1 MNPTK
6 KKLFLLIAL
15 SVILGVYIPFYFVF
29 VNAEFLRTIAPK
41 YLPFAYVFGGIGGYF
56 FARFFNTIEK
66 RYSTKKTLTG
76 FSFLIALIIGLL
88 WLFYVLAD
96 DKVVIVFLSYAWFW
110 ISSSTAILIF
120 WKIPTLIF
128 NLSENK
134 KYNSLISL
142 GEVIAAIFV
151 YILIIPFFNTLE
163 FIRRDYF
170 LIISAV
176 SLFVFSFIISL
187 LQINEVQPE
196 KKNEVKSA
204 VKVNFFELLKN
215 DLFKY
220 LFYSIVLT
228 MVIQLFV
235 DFSLMNITKAKSAQ
249 LGFEVASFF
258 SIVFGCMRI
267 LELIFKLFVSK
278 NVIQDYGIF
287 GGFYSL
293 IFTIGFIYVIGL
305 ITHLVSDNSG
315 LVIIILAIAAIGKVM
330 ERSINRSL
338 FIPSQNILYQAFDG
352 GLKSLVQ
359 SYSSGFGVPI
369 GQFLAGLLMVVFLWI
384 DSYETKITLLFI
396 FLILVSL
403 VWFFNTSKLKKGY
416 EKQLQLMGAALSK
429 HLKQSDDEDIEKAP
443 MPDQQATFEA
453 TTQLDTIIQSSL
465 LEYQKKKDKHIITK
479 GIVQFNHVINKTSK
493 DDLVPLIEGSN
504 NGLFLRFTEVILDLK
519 MDCSFYNQLI
529 LLFCKPGMPAY
540 LDQVYAGSEYAALE
554 KLIASASILNIDLNY
569 KLHHLYMVLLRLK
582 VLYYNKLLLLKKEA
596 FLEQIKKE
604 SQEYYLDILTRLSF
618 SNVKEEQ
625 KLIFIFKD
633 LFSNGINEYCMVTNL
648 INNLKIDPEFKSLT
662 NLLFLESEYK
672 MKVVF
677 VLLGIKY
684 NSDFVSN
691 IRKLIFEGTS
701 EMRMIGIEMLENNL
715 DQDDLRILSPILRY
729 DDPATLLKKVESE
742 FPQPI
747 YDIKQ
752 TLTAI
757 LFYYK
762 NRLSILTVN
771 LALKFIKSLDV
782 ELNEDKIVSL
792 CYTND
797 PILSTSARAL
807 LPTSK
812 ESVKEKMSISTRVDY
827 FSSIATNIET
837 IVSGF
842 IALKYPIQK
851 FKILT
856 MNLNAN
862 FEVNEGLKEWVD

>member
-1 MNPTK
+1 
-6 KKLFLLIAL
+6 
-15 SVILGVYIPFYFVF
+15 
-29 VNAEFLRTIAPK
+29 
-41 YLPFAYVFGGIGGYF
+41 
-56 FARFFNTIEK
+56 
-66 RYSTKKTLTG
+66 
-76 FSFLIALIIGLL
+76 
-88 WLFYVLAD
+88 
-96 DKVVIVFLSYAWFW
+96 
-110 ISSSTAILIF
+110 
-120 WKIPTLIF
+120 
-128 NLSENK
+128 
-134 KYNSLISL
+134 
-142 GEVIAAIFV
+142 
-151 YILIIPFFNTLE
+151 
-163 FIRRDYF
+163 
-170 LIISAV
+170 
-176 SLFVFSFIISL
+176 
-187 LQINEVQPE
+187 
-196 KKNEVKSA
+196 
-204 VKVNFFELLKN
+204 
-215 DLFKY
+215 
-220 LFYSIVLT
+220 
-228 MVIQLFV
+228 
-235 DFSLMNITKAKSAQ
+235 
-249 LGFEVASFF
+249 
-258 SIVFGCMRI
+258 
-267 LELIFKLFVSK
+267 
-278 NVIQDYGIF
+278 
-287 GGFYSL
+287 
-293 IFTIGFIYVIGL
+293 
-305 ITHLVSDNSG
+305 
-315 LVIIILAIAAIGKVM
+315 
-330 ERSINRSL
+330 
-338 FIPSQNILYQAFDG
+338 
-352 GLKSLVQ
+352 
-359 SYSSGFGVPI
+359 
-369 GQFLAGLLMVVFLWI
+369 
-384 DSYETKITLLFI
+384 
-396 FLILVSL
+396 
-403 VWFFNTSKLKKGY
+403 
-416 EKQLQLMGAALSK
+416 
-429 HLKQSDDEDIEKAP
+429 
-443 MPDQQATFEA
+443 
-453 TTQLDTIIQSSL
+453 
-465 LEYQKKKDKHIITK
+465 
-479 GIVQFNHVINKTSK
+479 
-493 DDLVPLIEGSN
+493 
-504 NGLFLRFTEVILDLK
+504 
-519 MDCSFYNQLI
+519 
-529 LLFCKPGMPAY
+529 
-540 LDQVYAGSEYAALE
+540 
-554 KLIASASILNIDLNY
+554 
-569 KLHHLYMVLLRLK
+569 MVLLRLK

-618 SNVKEEQ
+618 SSVKEEQ

-807 LPTSK
+807 LPNSK